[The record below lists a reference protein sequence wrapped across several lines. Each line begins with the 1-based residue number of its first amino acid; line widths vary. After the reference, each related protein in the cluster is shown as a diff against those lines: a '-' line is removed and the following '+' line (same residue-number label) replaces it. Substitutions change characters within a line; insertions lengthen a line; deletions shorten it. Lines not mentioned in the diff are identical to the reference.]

1 MHRAAFVVLGISLL
15 AVHFDLCAAG
25 DGQGA
30 EAQQAA
36 APQGSSREDMHRQA
50 LSSDSDASQPDMD
63 LQKALKI
70 VSKHYISR
78 NITWITCSL
87 MFYACV
93 MREPSGLPLTACLL
107 AHIARP
113 GV

>member
-1 MHRAAFVVLGISLL
+1 MYA
-15 AVHFDLCAAG
+15 CAAG

-30 EAQQAA
+30 EAHQAA
-36 APQGSSREDMHRQA
+36 APQGSRADMQRQA
-50 LSSDSDASQPDMD
+50 SSSDSDALQPDMD

-78 NITWITCSL
+78 NITWVTCL
-87 MFYACV
+87 MCYACV
-93 MREPSGLPLTACLL
+93 MREPSSLLLTACLL
-107 AHIARP
+107 VHIARP